1 MAARAVVVLTVCAG
15 LCGAGSPPEDLV
27 QRAAQ
32 APPEIAAWL
41 LLKQVTP
48 DRVPSKERRMA
59 VLEDVF
65 DLASRASMPYPL
77 ARASSEVPFDSVAGK
92 RQEASLQ
99 NLDGLGLQVRAVL
112 AMMNLDPARA
122 REMALSMPVPT
133 PPKASCG
140 DPLVARVDE
149 YYGLALA
156 IARRGF
162 TAKQREEGRPAQYLT
177 HVIEMSSTPGQL
189 LGAVR
194 LVSQFEAN
202 EKDRAALVA
211 ALGSAMRT
219 AGADPRAF
227 AAVPE
232 LEEEVDGLVK
242 QSPEG
247 AALAEAYKAFV
258 GVQSAKPC
266 AADEAPA
273 GLLSKSPARE
283 LARALSAPRDS
294 TSSTEDDG
302 KARFSAVL
310 HRVESWQPEQ
320 GQDAM
325 EFFQSKAALYRNL
338 LDAAPDDALLNGT
351 IGSFVGFLR
360 DTPVKAENP
369 AEWMAQFRRVL
380 QPWAPAGQRSVAMA
394 REEIRRSG
402 DAVMNLLA
410 ESGESF

>member
-1 MAARAVVVLTVCAG
+1 MIARTVLVLTACAG

-27 QRAAQ
+27 QRASQ

-48 DRVPSKERRMA
+48 DRMPSKERRMA
-59 VLEDVF
+59 VLEEVF

-77 ARASSEVPFDSVAGK
+77 VRASAEVTFDSVAGK

-112 AMMNLDPARA
+112 AMMNLNPARA
-122 REMALSMPVPT
+122 QEMALSMQVPVP
-133 PPKASCG
+133 PKTTCA
-140 DPLVARVDE
+140 DLLVARVDE

-162 TAKQREEGRPAQYLT
+162 TAKQREEGRPAQYLA
-177 HVIEMSSTPGQL
+177 HIVAMSASPGQL

-202 EKDRAALVA
+202 EKDRAALIA

-219 AGADPRAF
+219 APAEPRAF

-232 LEEEVDGLVK
+232 LEEEVEGLVR

-247 AALAEAYKAFV
+247 GPLAEAYKAYV
-258 GVQSAKPC
+258 GVQTAKPC

-273 GLLSKSPARE
+273 TLLSKGTAKE
-283 LARALSAPRDS
+283 LTRALSAKPENPA
-294 TSSTEDDG
+294 EDDRQ
-302 KARFSAVL
+302 ARFTVVL
-310 HRVESWQPEQ
+310 HRVESWRPEQ
-320 GQDAM
+320 GQEAM
-325 EFFQSKAALYRNL
+325 EFFQSKAAVYRSL

-351 IGSFVGFLR
+351 IASFVGFLR

-402 DAVMNLLA
+402 DALMNLLS

>member
-1 MAARAVVVLTVCAG
+1 MIARTVLTLTACAG

-41 LLKQVTP
+41 LLKQATP
-48 DRVPSKERRMA
+48 DRMPSKERRMA
-59 VLEDVF
+59 VLEEAF
-65 DLASRASMPYPL
+65 DLAAKASMPYPL
-77 ARASSEVPFDSVAGK
+77 VRASAEVTSDSIAGK

-112 AMMNLDPARA
+112 AMMNLSPARA
-122 REMALSMPVPT
+122 QEMALSMEVPA
-133 PPKASCG
+133 PPKAGCA
-140 DPLVARVDE
+140 DLLVARVDE
-149 YYGLALA
+149 YYGLALLV
-156 IARRGF
+156 ARRGF
-162 TAKQREEGRPAQYLT
+162 TAKQREEGRPAQYLA
-177 HVIEMSSTPGQL
+177 HIIGMSAGPGQL

-202 EKDRAALVA
+202 EKDRAVLIA

-219 AGADPRAF
+219 AAAEPRAF

-232 LEEEVDGLVK
+232 LDEEVDALVR

-247 AALAEAYKAFV
+247 GPLAEAYKAFV
-258 GVQSAKPC
+258 GVQTSKPC
-266 AADEAPA
+266 PAEEAPPT
-273 GLLSKSPARE
+273 LLSKGPALE
-283 LARALSAPRDS
+283 LTRALGSKAGGS
-294 TSSTEDDG
+294 GEDDAR
-302 KARFSAVL
+302 ARFSAVL
-310 HRVESWQPEQ
+310 HRTESWRPEQ
-320 GQDAM
+320 GEEAM
-325 EFFQSKAALYRNL
+325 EFFQSKAAVYRSL
-338 LDAAPDDALLNGT
+338 LDAAPDDALLNAT
-351 IGSFVGFLR
+351 IASFVGFLR
-360 DTPVKAENP
+360 DTPVKTENP